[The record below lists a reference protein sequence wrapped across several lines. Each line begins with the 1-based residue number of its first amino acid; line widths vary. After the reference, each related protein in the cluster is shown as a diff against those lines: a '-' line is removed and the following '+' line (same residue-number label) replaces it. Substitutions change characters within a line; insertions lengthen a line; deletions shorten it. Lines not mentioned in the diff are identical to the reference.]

1 MRGDH
6 TGDVLGRCG
15 ERGTILQ
22 QVSPHRK
29 HPSLK
34 FHPPTNGVNLTFR
47 LSRSRAH
54 ARSPAGPHILSLTRP
69 SRLRGDSAP
78 RSLSL
83 VSSLFITRPVGCA
96 VYGTARHG
104 APLSPRSSS
113 PLQNTAPYRHTESVT
128 RTRWSGKRKARHA
141 GRAPGS
147 LRQGARALGAELAS
161 SPLPFSLRAA
171 AAAAAAAAALPPH
184 LASAGRVLLIHSM
197 SCSASTG
204 VLTRS
209 R

>member
-1 MRGDH
+1 VRGDH

-78 RSLSL
+78 RGLSLSSRL
-83 VSSLFITRPVGCA
+83 SSSHDQWGARCTVLH
-96 VYGTARHG
+96 GTARRSHPDRPRRSRTPLHI
-104 APLSPRSSS
+104 ATPSLSPALAGPER
-113 PLQNTAPYRHTESVT
+113 
-128 RTRWSGKRKARHA
+128 GKRAT
-141 GRAPGS
+141 
-147 LRQGARALGAELAS
+147 
-161 SPLPFSLRAA
+161 RAA
-171 AAAAAAAAALPPH
+171 PPG
-184 LASAGRVLLIHSM
+184 AFGRGRVLLALSWPRRPCPSLFVRRRRRRRRRRHSPLTWPRRGG
-197 SCSASTG
+197 SC
-204 VLTRS
+204 
-209 R
+209 